1 MAQQQSQDATATA
14 ASASLIALFASVPVA
29 LFAAF
34 VPLIRRLG
42 PVLALLPQLRAAS
55 GPVIR
60 ELRAETPALVNET
73 VTAGVDAG
81 VQAADAAGGSGVPP
95 KLPGL
100 EVTGPGGF
108 ESHAERAARAI
119 REDLEGKLNGL
130 QFRIARFANDVYQAV
145 VADASLDQIMGR
157 TPAEAQHAAYDRLV
171 KAGITGFT
179 DSKGRNWELTAY
191 VEMAVRT
198 AVERAYN
205 VAQLDRLRAVGFTY
219 FVVSDDGHPC
229 PLCQPWQGVV
239 LTDSVPDEYAH
250 HTIAEATSAGLFHP
264 RCRHVLDGWQPGTPV
279 TPPHE
284 WGPEDQQRYDES
296 QQHRALE
303 RRIRAAKREVA
314 AAFTPQMETAAK
326 QRLRAAQANMRD
338 FINQT
343 GRIRR
348 SNREQLHL

>member
-1 MAQQQSQDATATA
+1 MAQQQSQNDTATT
-14 ASASLIALFASVPVA
+14 ASASLIALFTAVPVT
-29 LFAAF
+29 LFTVF
-34 VPLIRRLG
+34 VPLITQLG
-42 PVLALLPQLRAAS
+42 AIPALLPRLRAAS
-55 GPVIR
+55 MPVIR
-60 ELRAETPALVNET
+60 QLRAQIPGLVNEAVT
-73 VTAGVDAG
+73 VAVDAG
-81 VQAADAAGGSGVPP
+81 VQAGNGSGVPP

-100 EVTGPGGF
+100 EEPVPGGF

-145 VADASLDQIMGR
+145 VADASLDQVMGR

-205 VAQLDRLRAVGFTY
+205 VAQLDRLRAVWFTY

-239 LTDSVPDEYAH
+239 LTDGVPDEYAH

-284 WGPEDQQRYDES
+284 WGPDDQRRYDES

-326 QRLRAAQANMRD
+326 QRLRAAQASMRD

>member
-1 MAQQQSQDATATA
+1 MAQQQSQNDTATA
-14 ASASLIALFASVPVA
+14 ASASLIALFASLPVA

-34 VPLIRRLG
+34 VPLIRRFG
-42 PVLALLPQLRAAS
+42 PVPGLLPQLRAAS
-55 GPVIR
+55 SPVVR
-60 ELRAETPALVNET
+60 ELRAEIPALVQET
-73 VTAGVDAG
+73 VTAAVNAG
-81 VQAADAAGGSGVPP
+81 TQAADGQDGSGIPP
-95 KLPGL
+95 QLPELG
-100 EVTGPGGF
+100 EPAPGGF

-119 REDLEGKLNGL
+119 REDLNGKLNGL

-145 VADASLDQIMGR
+145 TADAALDQVMGR

-179 DSKGRNWELTAY
+179 DSRGRNWELTAY

-205 VAQLDRLRAVGFTY
+205 VAQLDRLRQVGFTY

-239 LTDSVPDEYAH
+239 LTDGVPDEYAH
-250 HTIAEATSAGLFHP
+250 HTITEATSAGLFHP
-264 RCRHVLDGWQPGTPV
+264 RCRHILDGWRPGTPV

-284 WGPEDQQRYDES
+284 WGPEDQRRYDES
-296 QQHRALE
+296 QQQRALE
-303 RRIRAAKREVA
+303 RAIRAAKREVA

-326 QRLRAAQANMRD
+326 QRLRAAQASMRA
-338 FINQT
+338 FIDQT